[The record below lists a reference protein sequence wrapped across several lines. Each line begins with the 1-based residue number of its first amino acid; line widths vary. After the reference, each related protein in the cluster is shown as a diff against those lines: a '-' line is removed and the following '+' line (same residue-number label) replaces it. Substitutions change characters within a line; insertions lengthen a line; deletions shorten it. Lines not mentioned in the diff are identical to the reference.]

1 MKTKLFLTLIITAV
15 IFTPANSQQR
25 TVEVTYIA
33 NCGFMIRINDKKI
46 LIDALFKVGPE
57 NYLSPS
63 DTIISKIQNGQEPFA
78 HANLLLITHR
88 HPDHFNAPQIARY
101 LKNNPENI
109 LIAPSLG
116 MDWIRHQ
123 ADITIPDIQL
133 IEIPKLNVQ
142 SIDTIIRGVKIQTF
156 PLQHDD
162 RPGVQNYGY
171 LFEID
176 GIKIFHTGDNTGA
189 VAAEYENAQLQ
200 SKNIDLAL
208 LNYYGFW
215 DSRELRDFTKKYIN
229 PKNIVLMHVPP
240 KEVEAVMDSSSRI
253 KDFVEITVFKNS
265 MDKKIFSF
273 NR

>member
-1 MKTKLFLTLIITAV
+1 MKSKILLSLIISIYATSS
-15 IFTPANSQQR
+15 FSQQK
-25 TVEVTYIA
+25 TIEVTYIA
-33 NCGFMIRINDKKI
+33 NCGFMIQNNDKKI

-63 DTIISKIQNGQEPFA
+63 DSVISKIQDGQQPFA

-88 HPDHFNAPQIARY
+88 HPDHFNAPLIARY

-109 LIAPSLG
+109 LIAPSLA

-123 ADITIPDIQL
+123 ADITIPDKQL
-133 IEIPKLNVQ
+133 VEIPKLNIQ
-142 SIDTIIRGVKIQTF
+142 SIDTIIRGVKIKSI
-156 PLQHDD
+156 PLQHDE

-171 LFEID
+171 LIEID
-176 GIKIFHTGDNTGA
+176 GIKVFHTGDNTGA

-229 PKNIVLMHVPP
+229 PKNIILMHVPP
-240 KEVEAVMDSSSRI
+240 KEVEAVKDSSSRI
-253 KDFVEITVFKNS
+253 KDFVDITVFKNS
-265 MDKKIFSF
+265 MDRKTFIF
-273 NR
+273 N